1 MAKALLYCQQ
11 VRLSLVSAPFPRRQE
26 EREGKGR
33 EKMSDKQAMHIQPS
47 DRAILY
53 NIAMIQQKSAELLF
67 SLEPSKRTTEELK
80 VAIDHAQQAVKYVSI
95 FFPPSFLLLPG
106 LSPYTLIIRPLS
118 HQCASLGYTWLR
130 LTYSTFRAL
139 AGDKSG
145 ALPYD
150 ADLADQRA
158 RYGDGLLRRAH
169 EQITRQEAYESEAH
183 ARVEEVRKLRQA
195 EAERIRAA
203 EVCPLGW

>member
-1 MAKALLYCQQ
+1 MLNKLSSTSLCPSLL
-11 VRLSLVSAPFPRRQE
+11 
-26 EREGKGR
+26 G
-33 EKMSDKQAMHIQPS
+33 
-47 DRAILY
+47 LY
-53 NIAMIQQKSAELLF
+53 SSSTPLH
-67 SLEPSKRTTEELK
+67 PT
-80 VAIDHAQQAVKYVSI
+80 
-95 FFPPSFLLLPG
+95 
-106 LSPYTLIIRPLS
+106 PYTLCIYHSLTRTF
-118 HQCASLGYTWLR
+118 ASLRYSLFI
-130 LTYSTFRAL
+130 LTNSTFRAL

-158 RYGDGLLRRAH
+158 RYGDGLLRRAP

-203 EVCPLGW
+203 EVCPFYPIL

>member
-1 MAKALLYCQQ
+1 
-11 VRLSLVSAPFPRRQE
+11 
-26 EREGKGR
+26 
-33 EKMSDKQAMHIQPS
+33 
-47 DRAILY
+47 
-53 NIAMIQQKSAELLF
+53 MIQQKSAELLF

-95 FFPPSFLLLPG
+95 STPALSIPLHPSSLRFSFLTPIT
-106 LSPYTLIIRPLS
+106 LSLVPSPI
-118 HQCASLGYTWLR
+118 
-130 LTYSTFRAL
+130 LTCSTFRAL
-139 AGDKSG
+139 ADDKSG

-158 RYGDGLLRRAH
+158 RYGDGLLRRAP

-203 EVCPLGW
+203 EVCPPLPLFT